1 MKTYNCIIV
10 DDEPKAIELLADC
23 LEQIENRIKVEETC
37 SSWTKALQC
46 IRERNYDLIFLDISI
61 QGRSG
66 LDLLRCAGNVKSEI
80 IFTTAFEQHALEAFE
95 FFASGYLLKPI
106 SEIELAAAVD
116 RAIMRCQN
124 KVDLT
129 VPPTALRNKIGI
141 ATNTGIAYV
150 DVDEIIY
157 LEAVNSYTKVH
168 VEDKQILSSY
178 NLGRFKQ
185 ILGKLPFIQIHRSYV
200 INGNK
205 VKEYKQQ
212 GSILMSSNMELP
224 VSKSYRDQFLQLF
237 QVISGHIK

>member
-10 DDEPKAIELLADC
+10 DDEPKAIELLSDC
-23 LEQIENRIKVEETC
+23 LVQVNKRIKVEETC
-37 SSWTKALQC
+37 TSWTKALQC
-46 IRERNYDLIFLDISI
+46 IRDNNYDLIFLDISI
-61 QGRSG
+61 HGRSG

-116 RAIMRCQN
+116 RAIIRCQN
-124 KVDLT
+124 KTDLT
-129 VPPTALRNKIGI
+129 APASILQNKIGI
-141 ATNTGIAYV
+141 ATSNSIAYV
-150 DVDEIIY
+150 NVDEIIY
-157 LEAVNSYTKVH
+157 LEAVNSYTKVYT
-168 VEDKQILSSY
+168 EDKQILSSY

-185 ILGKLPFIQIHRSYV
+185 ILDRLPFIQVHRSYI

-212 GSILMSSNMELP
+212 GSILMSSNNEVP
-224 VSKSYRDQFLQLF
+224 ISKSYRDHFLQLF
-237 QVISGHIK
+237 HVISGHIR